1 MLVFWAKA
9 INLDKALDF
18 NKKSPYICGIAM
30 RHHRKREPLR
40 FPLSGFTPATAK
52 RKYIQSVEE
61 KIVDLL
67 EVKFKEPGFTDCFLI
82 ETKMGA
88 NKRLQVFIDSDE
100 GINFA
105 TCRKISRYLEEHID
119 TQGWLGEKYVLE
131 VSSPG
136 VDRPLVMERQYPKN
150 VGRKLEVKVKE
161 EDKARKGILKV
172 VEPDHIVLEEE
183 RTVKQGK
190 KKKKEKVEV
199 EIPFDQ
205 IEQAKV
211 KISF

>member
-1 MLVFWAKA
+1 M
-9 INLDKALDF
+9 
-18 NKKSPYICGIAM
+18 
-30 RHHRKREPLR
+30 H
-40 FPLSGFTPATAK
+40 T
-52 RKYIQSVEE
+52 VEE
-61 KIVDLL
+61 KIVALL
-67 EVKFKEPGFTDCFLI
+67 EAKFKEPGFTDCFLI

-119 TQGWLGEKYVLE
+119 AQGWLGEKYVLE

-136 VDRPLVMERQYPKN
+136 VDRPLIMERQYPKN

-161 EDKARKGILKV
+161 EDKAHKGILKM